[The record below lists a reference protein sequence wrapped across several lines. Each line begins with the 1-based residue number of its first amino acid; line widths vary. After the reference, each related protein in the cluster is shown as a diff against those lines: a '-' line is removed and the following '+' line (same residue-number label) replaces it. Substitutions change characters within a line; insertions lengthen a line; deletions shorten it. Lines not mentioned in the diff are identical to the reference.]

1 MNIMTIRIGSN
12 SHKDIDKIG
21 RQTALNL
28 ASLMA
33 RVEYD
38 FNRHEPCLVCDE
50 KYKHHIDGLPCESD
64 DSRKQ
69 IIRSNRWNTHIKTTS
84 ARKNER

>member
-1 MNIMTIRIGSN
+1 MNFMTIHSGSN
-12 SHKDIDKIG
+12 SHNDIDKIG

-38 FNRHEPCLVCDE
+38 FNRHEPCLVCNE
-50 KYKHHIDGLPCESD
+50 KYKHHIDGLPCVSD
-64 DSRKQ
+64 DTRKQ
-69 IIRSNRWNTHIKTTS
+69 IIRSDRWNTRVKTTS